1 MTEIIGTDQI
11 SVIGPHRV
19 KHGDLM
25 EGIDDL
31 MQGDKVDIFYS
42 DPPWG
47 DGNLKYWQTIN
58 SKMNGVPYKTI
69 NFDEFLNAVFSCMV
83 KYCVGI
89 SFIEYGIRWENKIR
103 ELATQ
108 FNLSHN
114 GIIDI
119 KYRGGSK
126 FLPLHLH
133 ILSKDELTLPVG
145 YADLVQ
151 GTTGMGTLRA
161 AVTPFAKAGFKI
173 LDPCCGKGYTAQIAL
188 ETGMVFRGNEI
199 NEKRLAETIKRLL
212 KNR

>member
-1 MTEIIGTDQI
+1 MIET
-11 SVIGPHRV
+11 IGPHRV

-89 SFIEYGIRWENKIR
+89 SFIEYGIRWEEKIR
-103 ELATQ
+103 GLASQ
-108 FNLSHN
+108 YNLKHN

-133 ILSKDELTLPVG
+133 ILSKDKLTLPVG
-145 YADLVQ
+145 YIDLVK

-161 AVTPFAKAGFKI
+161 AVTPFAKEGFKI

>member
-1 MTEIIGTDQI
+1 MTEIIETNQI
-11 SVIGPHRV
+11 CAVGPHRV

-31 MQGDKVDIFYS
+31 MQGDKADIFYS

-58 SKMNGVPYKTI
+58 SKMNNIPYKTI
-69 NFDEFLNAVFSCMV
+69 DFDEFLNAIFSCMV

-89 SFIEYGIRWENKIR
+89 SFLEYGIRWENKIR
-103 ELATQ
+103 ELTAQ
-108 FNLSHN
+108 FNLRHN
-114 GIIDI
+114 GIVNI

-133 ILSKDELTLPVG
+133 ILSKDGLTLPVG
-145 YADLVQ
+145 YTDLVQ

-161 AVTPFAKAGFKI
+161 AVTPFAKTGFKI
-173 LDPCCGKGYTAQIAL
+173 LDPCCGKGNTARIAL
-188 ETGMVFRGNEI
+188 ETGMIFRGNEI
-199 NEKRLAETIKRLL
+199 NEKRLSETIKRL
-212 KNR
+212 KK

>member
-1 MTEIIGTDQI
+1 M
-11 SVIGPHRV
+11 
-19 KHGDLM
+19 
-25 EGIDDL
+25 
-31 MQGDKVDIFYS
+31 
-42 DPPWG
+42 
-47 DGNLKYWQTIN
+47 
-58 SKMNGVPYKTI
+58 
-69 NFDEFLNAVFSCMV
+69 
-83 KYCVGI
+83 
-89 SFIEYGIRWENKIR
+89 
-103 ELATQ
+103 
-108 FNLSHN
+108 SHN

-133 ILSKDELTLPVG
+133 ILSKDKLTLPVG
-145 YADLVQ
+145 YIDLVK

-161 AVTPFAKAGFKI
+161 AVTPFAKEGFKI